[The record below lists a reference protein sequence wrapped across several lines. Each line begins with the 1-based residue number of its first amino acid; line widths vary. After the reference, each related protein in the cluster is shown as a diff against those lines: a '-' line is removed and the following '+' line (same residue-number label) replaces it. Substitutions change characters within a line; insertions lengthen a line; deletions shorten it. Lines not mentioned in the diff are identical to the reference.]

1 MILLKS
7 QKLLDDHQ
15 ERKMYN
21 YRCVIIRVIDGDTVD
36 VDIDLGFSVWLRN
49 QRVRLQGIDTPESR
63 TKDLAEKAH
72 GLAAKSRLTEL
83 LPVGSKF
90 EIATAIN
97 NNDSDMHEKFGRIL
111 GNFMLPS
118 TTKTVSEV
126 LMSEG
131 YAVPYSGQ
139 SKDDVKQLHL
149 KNRQRLIS
157 EGKLVIKGD

>member
-1 MILLKS
+1 
-7 QKLLDDHQ
+7 
-15 ERKMYN
+15 MYN
-21 YRCVIIRVIDGDTVD
+21 YKCVIVRVIDGDTVD
-36 VDIDLGFSVWLRN
+36 IDIDLGFSVWLRN

-72 GLAAKSRLTEL
+72 GLAAKSRLIEL

-90 EIATAIN
+90 QIATAIGSN
-97 NNDSDMHEKFGRIL
+97 NSDMHEKFGRIL
-111 GNFMLPS
+111 GNFMLPGTNNS
-118 TTKTVSEV
+118 VSDV

-131 YAVPYSGQ
+131 YAVPYTGQ

-157 EGKLVIKGD
+157 EGKLVIKGN

>member
-1 MILLKS
+1 
-7 QKLLDDHQ
+7 
-15 ERKMYN
+15 MYN
-21 YRCVIIRVIDGDTVD
+21 YRCVIVRVIDGDTVD

-63 TKDLAEKAH
+63 TKDLAEKSH

-90 EIATAIN
+90 QIATAISS
-97 NNDSDMHEKFGRIL
+97 NDSEMHEKFGRIL

-118 TTKTVSEV
+118 TSKTVSEV
-126 LMSEG
+126 LISEG

-139 SKDDVKQLHL
+139 SKDDIKQLHL

>member
-1 MILLKS
+1 MLRS
-7 QKLLDDHQ
+7 QKLLDDHR

-21 YRCVIIRVIDGDTVD
+21 YRCVIVRVIDGDTVD

-83 LPVGSKF
+83 LPVGAKF
-90 EIATAIN
+90 EIATTIA

-111 GNFMLPS
+111 GNFMSPGQN
-118 TTKTVSEV
+118 KTVSDV
-126 LMSEG
+126 LVNEG

-139 SKDDVKQLHL
+139 SKDDVRQLHI
-149 KNRQRLIS
+149 KNRERLIS
-157 EGKLVIKGD
+157 EGKLIIKGN